1 MFKTLTQ
8 RRIST
13 PPPIRRFSWLS
24 YHFEQKLILKT
35 MTGRTHNESHPLC
48 NISICNPTW
57 RMELIITGQII
68 ITSRK
73 FLIKFTIIT
82 KFTLGLKYVYNVIY
96 IISKA
101 GTYIYYRWGWGLG
114 LGWTLPLLSFFETSK
129 IKLLFWFP
137 KTFWIGQSPPGNIK
151 KDIVFPTWWGLAR
164 RHSKIILITNIS
176 SADL

>member
-13 PPPIRRFSWLS
+13 PPPIRRFSLLS

-35 MTGRTHNESHPLC
+35 MTGRTQNKSHPLS
-48 NISICNPTW
+48 NISIWNPTW

-68 ITSRK
+68 ITNQK

-82 KFTLGLKYVYNVIY
+82 KFTPGLKYVYNVIY

-101 GTYIYYRWGWGLG
+101 GTYIYYRWGWGLS
-114 LGWTLPLLSFFETSK
+114 WTLPLLSFFETSK
-129 IKLLFWFP
+129 IKLLFCFP
-137 KTFWIGQSPPGNIK
+137 KTFWIGQPPPGNIK
-151 KDIVFPTWWGLAR
+151 KDSVFPTWWGLAW
-164 RHSKIILITNIS
+164 RHS
-176 SADL
+176 

>member
-1 MFKTLTQ
+1 MSRNWFW
-8 RRIST
+8 RRWQGEHT
-13 PPPIRRFSWLS
+13 MN
-24 YHFEQKLILKT
+24 HILWA
-35 MTGRTHNESHPLC
+35 
-48 NISICNPTW
+48 ISICNPTW
-57 RMELIITGQII
+57 RMELIITGQVIVTNQKI
-68 ITSRK
+68 
-73 FLIKFTIIT
+73 LINFTIIT

-129 IKLLFWFP
+129 IKLLFCFP

>member
-1 MFKTLTQ
+1 MFKTHTQ

-13 PPPIRRFSWLS
+13 PPPIRRFSLLS
-24 YHFEQKLILKT
+24 YHFDQKLILKT
-35 MTGRTHNESHPLC
+35 MTGRTHKRNHILC
-48 NISICNPTW
+48 AISICTPAW

-68 ITSRK
+68 ITNRK

-114 LGWTLPLLSFFETSK
+114 LGWTLPLLSFFESSK
-129 IKLLFWFP
+129 IKLLFCFP
-137 KTFWIGQSPPGNIK
+137 KTFWIGQSPPGN
-151 KDIVFPTWWGLAR
+151 T
-164 RHSKIILITNIS
+164 SM
-176 SADL
+176 